1 MEMTASS
8 GHFHRDA
15 YIDLIKRSI
24 TNYHYLGGDTSFEA
38 FRCVTHYDL
47 DRSQW
52 KLDPLAR
59 PLTLL
64 TRSQLDLVEKSVL
77 MVEERKVPGDFME
90 AGIWRG
96 GVIVLMR
103 ALIDAYGIA
112 GRKVFAADS
121 FEGIPKNVHAQND
134 PVDLWSDRWI
144 ATYEEVRQGIARFGL
159 LDDRIEFLPGFFADS
174 LKQLKG
180 QTFSVIRLDSD
191 SYDSVET
198 SLEYLY
204 PLVPRGGV
212 VIIDDW
218 HLPGCRMAVLNY
230 RSQCGIQDEIVEWDG
245 NAYWVKQQDYDF
257 PRFPG

>member
-1 MEMTASS
+1 MSHTPEPD
-8 GHFHRDA
+8 FRDA

-24 TNYHYLGGDTSFEA
+24 TNYHYLGGETSFGE
-38 FRCVTHYDL
+38 FRSVTHYDL

-52 KLDPLAR
+52 KIDPLAR

-64 TRSQLDLVEKSVL
+64 PKSQLDLVEKAVL
-77 MVEERKVPGDFME
+77 MVEDGNVPGDFLE

-103 ALIDAYGIA
+103 ALIHAYGIG
-112 GRKVFAADS
+112 GRRVFAADS
-121 FEGIPKNVHAQND
+121 FAGIPKNVYAQND
-134 PVDLWSDRWI
+134 PVDLWSDRWV
-144 ATYEEVRQGIARFGL
+144 ASYEEVRQGIARFGL
-159 LDDRIEFLPGFFADS
+159 LDDRIEFVSGFFADS

-180 QTFSVIRLDSD
+180 KTFAVIRLDSD

-230 RSQCGIQDEIVEWDG
+230 RAQCGIQDEIVEWDG